1 MKSSQDAY
9 VTSERVGPL
18 HRKHGVW
25 GGEFKD
31 HKGSYEAV
39 TAYIHTLYIHLYTY
53 SQPLNNTGLK
63 HTGPLTRRLFL
74 RTTVQDYTRIF
85 AYDFLNTVFFSVA

>member
-39 TAYIHTLYIHLYTY
+39 TAYIHTYSIYSFVHIQSTLEQHGFETHRSTYTQTFLDNYSTGLYTY
-53 SQPLNNTGLK
+53 F
-63 HTGPLTRRLFL
+63 RL
-74 RTTVQDYTRIF
+74 
-85 AYDFLNTVFFSVA
+85 